1 MKFDAN
7 ALMRVARQIFRIA
20 EPVIRERL
28 NDRSG
33 SRSGPKSGSSTRTSS
48 STPSP
53 SRNTSDSSRQYDD
66 AAPGSWER
74 GGYPGDYPARSSQ
87 GVAAAYAPNPNG
99 AADPGEVVW
108 AWVPYEEDYSR
119 GKDRP
124 VLVIGR
130 DGEYLLGL
138 MLTTKDRDNSVR
150 HNPGYIDVGTGGWDS
165 KGRPS
170 EAKLDRV
177 IRLRQD
183 GIRREGA
190 VLSRETYDD
199 VAQAMREGF

>member
-7 ALMRVARQIFRIA
+7 AIFRVARQIFRIA
-20 EPVIRERL
+20 EPIIRERM
-28 NDRSG
+28 NDGKRSSAPT
-33 SRSGPKSGSSTRTSS
+33 SRPQTTTPNSAPSS
-48 STPSP
+48 SS
-53 SRNTSDSSRQYDD
+53 NDDD
-66 AAPGSWER
+66 APRGSWQF
-74 GGYPGDYPARSSQ
+74 GGYPGDYSANDAANA
-87 GVAAAYAPNPNG
+87 VASYSPNPNG
-99 AADPGEVVW
+99 TADPGEVVW

-124 VLVIGR
+124 VLIVGR
-130 DGEYLLGL
+130 DGDLLLGL
-138 MLTTKDRDNSVR
+138 MLTTKDRDNSQS
-150 HNPGYIDVGTGGWDS
+150 HNSNYMDVGTGGWDS

-190 VLSRETYDD
+190 VLGKERYDD
-199 VAQAMREGF
+199 VAHALRSLR